1 MDAASYLLPAF
12 TLILEDDWT
21 ELLDTAEELLDFTEL
36 LENIAEELN
45 AMELDDAT
53 EDEDFT
59 ELDDFTELLDKTDE
73 LEDLINEL
81 DAVEDELSLFSSLWL
96 ELSGAEVELDE
107 FEAISSLEELD
118 SVADSLQDDEKDTFE
133 EFTHLPSSHLNAVEP
148 SLTKATAPSYFS
160 VQPGK
165 SSSDA

>member
-21 ELLDTAEELLDFTEL
+21 ELLETAEELLDFTEL

-107 FEAISSLEELD
+107 FEAISSLEERD
-118 SVADSLQDDEKDTFE
+118 SVADSLQDDEE
-133 EFTHLPSSHLNAVEP
+133 ELPPFSSL
-148 SLTKATAPSYFS
+148 
-160 VQPGK
+160 
-165 SSSDA
+165 